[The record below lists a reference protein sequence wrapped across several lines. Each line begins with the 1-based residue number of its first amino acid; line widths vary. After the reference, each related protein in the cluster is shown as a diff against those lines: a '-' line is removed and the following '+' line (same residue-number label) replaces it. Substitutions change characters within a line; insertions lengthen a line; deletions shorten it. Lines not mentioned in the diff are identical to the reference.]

1 VNSTIQR
8 VAVLVIASISLS
20 ILMSQLLYLDV
31 ALDLM
36 PSLIHANSKTKRSPE
51 MEFFKDQRFLGTLST
66 ELSKAPTSRNESLK
80 NAMVQQTM
88 TQSVVSQYFNMVYA
102 GAEPE
107 LIASLFSED
116 VDFYIPG
123 AVDIVPWIG
132 RRYGRSGV
140 VNFIQELRSY
150 TEPIKFDIRSIVV
163 EGHQGIALGEL
174 ETLVKST
181 GKIIK
186 SEFAFEFSVQGGL
199 ITRYRI
205 FEDSFAVAKAIRQ
218 SEINAEKNHS

>member
-1 VNSTIQR
+1 
-8 VAVLVIASISLS
+8 
-20 ILMSQLLYLDV
+20 
-31 ALDLM
+31 
-36 PSLIHANSKTKRSPE
+36 
-51 MEFFKDQRFLGTLST
+51 MEFFKNQRLSDTFST
-66 ELSKAPTSRNESLK
+66 ELGNAPTSRNELLK
-80 NAMVQQTM
+80 NATVQQTM
-88 TQSVVSQYFNMVYA
+88 TRSVVSQYFKMVYA
-102 GAEPE
+102 DAEPE

-132 RRYGRSGV
+132 RRHGRSGV
-140 VNFIQELRSY
+140 VDFIQELRSY

-163 EGHQGIALGEL
+163 EGHQGIALGAL

-186 SEFAFEFSVQGGL
+186 SEFAFEFSVQGSL

-205 FEDSFAVAKAIRQ
+205 FEDGFAVAKAIGE
-218 SEINAEKNHS
+218 SENNAQEIHF